1 MCRHDDVKTDHDYWP
16 VTGSMPTRLFFVFFF
31 GRWIDKYRRYIYIYI
46 SLSLSLSQV
55 LWNICI
61 LAAAPHQHIL
71 GFIALQ
77 GGWLVTEL
85 CQGGSLLDLLHAT
98 IGGLGRRL
106 VCMRPSAALGRRLV
120 AKALQQVLS
129 HPAEE
134 AAFVERID

>member
-1 MCRHDDVKTDHDYWP
+1 
-16 VTGSMPTRLFFVFFF
+16 
-31 GRWIDKYRRYIYIYI
+31 
-46 SLSLSLSQV
+46 
-55 LWNICI
+55 

-106 VCMRPSAALGRRLV
+106 V

-134 AAFVERID
+134 AAFVERMND